1 MLVTRSEPIVIKNS
15 PTSFVISGPR
25 GVHREV
31 LVRSAHNNLDLIN
44 YDPDKILGATDTISL
59 RDFLQPES
67 QSVLRTYA
75 VRSLSIA
82 PVEGRS
88 TYLTFVWKGYASTSR
103 IERIG
108 EMFAKAT
115 PDIMSAIDD
124 RAYGALEW
132 HLSGLVRACE
142 QASAARLARNSRFR
156 NVVYVSLAMYAA
168 IFAGVAGWYFAEE
181 LTTIRFQEQFMNK

>member
-1 MLVTRSEPIVIKNS
+1 MPVTRSEPIVIRNS

-44 YDPDKILGATDTISL
+44 YDPDEIRGATDTVTL

-67 QSVLRTYA
+67 PSVLRTYA
-75 VRSLSIA
+75 VRSLSVA

-103 IERIG
+103 IERIR

-115 PDIMSAIDD
+115 PDILNAIDE
-124 RAYGALEW
+124 RAYGTLEW
-132 HLSGLVRACE
+132 HLSGLIRACE
-142 QASAARLARNSRFR
+142 QASAARMARNTRLR
-156 NVVYVSLAMYAA
+156 NVVFMSFALYGA

-181 LTTIRFQEQFMNK
+181 LTTIRLQVPTINK